1 MVKFAKNVLE
11 ILEPRENIIKA
22 FPVNVIQLYR
32 LVKRR
37 KILVLAR
44 LKQ

>member
-11 ILEPRENIIKA
+11 MLELREKIIKA

-37 KILVLAR
+37 EILVLAI